1 MHPIGS
7 PKRVPL
13 NRCEK
18 FDIDQDGSG
27 QKSEV
32 SVWTRKS
39 ILCAEL
45 SKNESAV
52 VEPNSVKKQSAWLA
66 IRMYCVKELVLY
78 TADRFVK

>member
-1 MHPIGS
+1 MTLNQQTGFRIDPKLMHPIES

-18 FDIDQDGSG
+18 FDSDQDGSG

-32 SVWTRKS
+32 SVWIRKS

-45 SKNESAV
+45 GEEESAV
-52 VEPNSVKKQSAWLA
+52 VEPNSVKKHS
-66 IRMYCVKELVLY
+66 CE
-78 TADRFVK
+78 